1 MLASV
6 APAPPFGIA
15 IEFVQFDVARDGRRR
30 NVRIG
35 FRIGVLDRFLAALLF
50 GDVGDAHGAVCRN
63 DVGTEQD
70 LFADQI
76 GVVDHVQTGLNVR
89 FIRQFHADAL
99 VGAVLVGFRG
109 QQDVAARGGVG
120 TDGTHGGLCIGF
132 GPGDVTSTYFVPEHL
147 TARAILTPR
156 KKGVLSGVNVAAEVF
171 RKVDPSLKVE
181 VYLHDGE
188 AVAPGAVIMLIEGS
202 ARSILGAERTALNFI
217 QRLSGV
223 ASLTRKYVKAV
234 SHTSARILDTR
245 KTTPGYRLLEK
256 AAVAHGGGTNHRM
269 GLYDRAMVKDNH
281 LMTDGNTEHL
291 QKCINT
297 LRAEKPG
304 VEIQLEAD
312 TLEQVESFLKL
323 EGVDHILLDNMTPET
338 LRKAVALRGDRST
351 PLLEAS
357 GGVNLDTV
365 AAIAESGVDF
375 VSVGYVTHSAP
386 SLDLGLD
393 FSVE

>member
-1 MLASV
+1 M
-6 APAPPFGIA
+6 
-15 IEFVQFDVARDGRRR
+15 
-30 NVRIG
+30 
-35 FRIGVLDRFLAALLF
+35 
-50 GDVGDAHGAVCRN
+50 
-63 DVGTEQD
+63 
-70 LFADQI
+70 
-76 GVVDHVQTGLNVR
+76 
-89 FIRQFHADAL
+89 
-99 VGAVLVGFRG
+99 
-109 QQDVAARGGVG
+109 
-120 TDGTHGGLCIGF
+120 
-132 GPGDVTSTYFVPEHL
+132 
-147 TARAILTPR
+147 
-156 KKGVLSGVNVAAEVF
+156 AAEVF

>member
-1 MLASV
+1 M
-6 APAPPFGIA
+6 
-15 IEFVQFDVARDGRRR
+15 
-30 NVRIG
+30 
-35 FRIGVLDRFLAALLF
+35 
-50 GDVGDAHGAVCRN
+50 
-63 DVGTEQD
+63 
-70 LFADQI
+70 
-76 GVVDHVQTGLNVR
+76 
-89 FIRQFHADAL
+89 
-99 VGAVLVGFRG
+99 
-109 QQDVAARGGVG
+109 
-120 TDGTHGGLCIGF
+120 
-132 GPGDVTSTYFVPEHL
+132 
-147 TARAILTPR
+147 
-156 KKGVLSGVNVAAEVF
+156 
-171 RKVDPSLKVE
+171 
-181 VYLHDGE
+181 
-188 AVAPGAVIMLIEGS
+188 
-202 ARSILGAERTALNFI
+202 
-217 QRLSGV
+217 
-223 ASLTRKYVKAV
+223 
-234 SHTSARILDTR
+234 
-245 KTTPGYRLLEK
+245 
-256 AAVAHGGGTNHRM
+256 AHGGGTNHRM

>member
-1 MLASV
+1 M
-6 APAPPFGIA
+6 
-15 IEFVQFDVARDGRRR
+15 
-30 NVRIG
+30 
-35 FRIGVLDRFLAALLF
+35 
-50 GDVGDAHGAVCRN
+50 
-63 DVGTEQD
+63 
-70 LFADQI
+70 
-76 GVVDHVQTGLNVR
+76 
-89 FIRQFHADAL
+89 
-99 VGAVLVGFRG
+99 
-109 QQDVAARGGVG
+109 
-120 TDGTHGGLCIGF
+120 
-132 GPGDVTSTYFVPEHL
+132 
-147 TARAILTPR
+147 
-156 KKGVLSGVNVAAEVF
+156 AAEVF
-171 RKVDPSLKVE
+171 RKVDPGLKVE

-188 AVAPGAVIMLIEGS
+188 PWRPAPWSCSSKGPPAPFW
-202 ARSILGAERTALNFI
+202 GAERTALNFI

-234 SHTSARILDTR
+234 SHTAPAFWTPARPLPATAFWKR
-245 KTTPGYRLLEK
+245 PPWPRR
-256 AAVAHGGGTNHRM
+256 GTNHRM

>member
-1 MLASV
+1 M
-6 APAPPFGIA
+6 PA
-15 IEFVQFDVARDGRRR
+15 E
-30 NVRIG
+30 NVSDN
-35 FRIGVLDRFLAALLF
+35 VAALI
-50 GDVGDAHGAVCRN
+50 DM
-63 DVGTEQD
+63 
-70 LFADQI
+70 
-76 GVVDHVQTGLNVR
+76 
-89 FIRQFHADAL
+89 AL
-99 VGAVLVGFRG
+99 AE
-109 QQDVAARGGVG
+109 D
-120 TDGTHGGLCIGF
+120 F

-171 RKVDPSLKVE
+171 RKVDPGLKVE

-188 AVAPGAVIMLIEGS
+188 AVAPGAVVMLIEGS

-217 QRLSGV
+217 QRL
-223 ASLTRKYVKAV
+223 

>member
-1 MLASV
+1 MPAETVSDNVETLINLAL
-6 APAPPFGIA
+6 AEDFGS
-15 IEFVQFDVARDGRRR
+15 
-30 NVRIG
+30 
-35 FRIGVLDRFLAALLF
+35 
-50 GDVGDAHGAVCRN
+50 
-63 DVGTEQD
+63 
-70 LFADQI
+70 
-76 GVVDHVQTGLNVR
+76 
-89 FIRQFHADAL
+89 
-99 VGAVLVGFRG
+99 
-109 QQDVAARGGVG
+109 
-120 TDGTHGGLCIGF
+120 
-132 GPGDVTSTYFVPEHL
+132 GDVTSTYFVPEHL

-171 RKVDPSLKVE
+171 RKVDPTLKVE

-188 AVAPGAVIMLIEGS
+188 AVAPGAVVMLIEGS

-223 ASLTRKYVKAV
+223 ATLTRQYVKAI

-256 AAVAHGGGTNHRM
+256 AAVLHGGGTNHRM

-291 QKCINT
+291 QECINR
-297 LRAEKPG
+297 LRQENGRNRIYYVDEKPG
-304 VEIQLEAD
+304 VEIQLAAD
-312 TLEQVESFLKL
+312 TLEQVGNFLKL
-323 EGVDHILLDNMTPET
+323 EGVDHILLDNMTPEM
-338 LRKAVALRGDRST
+338 LKQAVAMRGGCTT

-357 GGVNLDTV
+357 GGVHLDTV